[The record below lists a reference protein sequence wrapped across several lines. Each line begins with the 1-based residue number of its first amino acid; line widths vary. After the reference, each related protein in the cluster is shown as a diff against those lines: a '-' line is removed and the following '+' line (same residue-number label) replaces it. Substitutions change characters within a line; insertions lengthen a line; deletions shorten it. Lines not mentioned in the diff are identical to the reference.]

1 MKKQLSAPGVTI
13 AHCPPR
19 DPQSNLQNTQS
30 KISNPSTL
38 EDERERSILRGHN
51 FRNFDL
57 ADPVGLGGD
66 SQSLSTNRIGHEGHT
81 SHCGLTQTQKL
92 SYSIMLKITQNY
104 GQLMGEMMFETE
116 SWGTPISD
124 KLHIISLVE
133 SISLLGGSSLSCSLV
148 KSQYIDWVDI
158 IPYRKSSPI
167 IYQLYPLISHE
178 YPHRIISQRANVPSP
193 FQAFPTHSHLLPVSA
208 GHTPRHRWQRR

>member
-1 MKKQLSAPGVTI
+1 MEGNVPFCEATTS
-13 AHCPPR
+13 
-19 DPQSNLQNTQS
+19 
-30 KISNPSTL
+30 
-38 EDERERSILRGHN
+38 ERK
-51 FRNFDL
+51 FDL

-66 SQSLSTNRIGHEGHT
+66 SQSLSTNRICHEGHT

-92 SYSIMLKITQNY
+92 SYSIMLKIAENY

-124 KLHIISLVE
+124 TLHIISLVE

-158 IPYRKSSPI
+158 IPYSIVNHQPSF
-167 IYQLYPLISHE
+167 ISYIH
-178 YPHRIISQRANVPSP
+178 
-193 FQAFPTHSHLLPVSA
+193 
-208 GHTPRHRWQRR
+208 